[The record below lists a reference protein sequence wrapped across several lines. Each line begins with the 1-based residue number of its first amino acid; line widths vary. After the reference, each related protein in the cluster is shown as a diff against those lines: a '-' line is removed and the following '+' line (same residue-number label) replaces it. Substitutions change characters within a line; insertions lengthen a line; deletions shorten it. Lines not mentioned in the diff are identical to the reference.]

1 MYVLTVT
8 TAKEDKV
15 DIHGLFIGNDRSLFE
30 EAVKLSQ
37 EKNLEYVD
45 RPFKKVVVYL
55 DGREFKSTWLG
66 NKSVYRTRMAIEDG
80 GQLIVL
86 APGVRQFGEDQE
98 NDRLIRKYGYAGRLK
113 VLELF
118 KENQDLQENQSVAAH
133 LIHGSSDDRF
143 SITYAP
149 GHLTRE
155 EVEEVNYN
163 YMPLKEALVKYD
175 PKKLKDGY
183 NILEDGEEIFYISNP
198 ALGLWADR
206 SKF

>member
-1 MYVLTVT
+1 M
-8 TAKEDKV
+8 
-15 DIHGLFIGNDRSLFE
+15 
-30 EAVKLSQ
+30 
-37 EKNLEYVD
+37 
-45 RPFKKVVVYL
+45 
-55 DGREFKSTWLG
+55 
-66 NKSVYRTRMAIEDG
+66 
-80 GQLIVL
+80 
-86 APGVRQFGEDQE
+86 
-98 NDRLIRKYGYAGRLK
+98 
-113 VLELF
+113 ELF